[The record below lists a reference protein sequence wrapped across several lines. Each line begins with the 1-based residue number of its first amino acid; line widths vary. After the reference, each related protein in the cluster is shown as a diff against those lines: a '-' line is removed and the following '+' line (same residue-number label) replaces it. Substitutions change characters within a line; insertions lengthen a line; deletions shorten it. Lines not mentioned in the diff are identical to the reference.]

1 LTRIE
6 PVPRAGAGSFV
17 SAPAFVPGWHIAEK
31 HSERTRIE
39 IPAQAAI
46 MKTWWNHL
54 KTGVPLSRNFGDA
67 Y

>member
-46 MKTWWNHL
+46 MKT
-54 KTGVPLSRNFGDA
+54 
-67 Y
+67 